1 MKILK
6 EDLGTGLL
14 AMAAFGLAMHGL
26 KYILN
31 LDKGIPGQ
39 KDKPLPNDNVIQ
51 AINDMWENKPFVKDF
66 AEILSD
72 EGDFD
77 KIAADFRNVKVS
89 DESDL
94 YQSEKIWKL
103 INAPNFKPN
112 STAKKVVE
120 KLLKTSSYRNIKR
133 KYKLTKED
141 EQYFSKLMLYTIMDS
156 SFTNNAKKFILKTL
170 PKYWIDR
177 KPKVTGI
184 DITRSSSRF

>member
-177 KPKVTGI
+177 NPKVTGI